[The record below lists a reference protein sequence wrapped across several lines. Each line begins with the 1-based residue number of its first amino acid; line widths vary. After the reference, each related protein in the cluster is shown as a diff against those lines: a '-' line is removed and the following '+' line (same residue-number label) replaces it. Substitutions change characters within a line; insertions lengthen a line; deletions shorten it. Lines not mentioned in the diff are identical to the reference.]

1 MGQIVACLG
10 AGLGW
15 CCCTASTSL
24 ITSCCGNDKASSI
37 PPSVHSGRKRSVLLL
52 VLSIGF
58 SFLYQYW
65 LGPALKESMISSV
78 NPVYSY
84 LAEAWS
90 GGCLQY
96 SSDGED
102 IYAACTGNSGVY
114 RVAGF
119 TLLFYILAA
128 MAAFCKPTANREA
141 WPAKYILWLIGV
153 VGMVFIPNDPLFDP
167 ILLWIFRIG
176 AVLFMIFNQLII
188 LDLAFN
194 LNENWVEKAD
204 KAELDE
210 GEGAGKKWLGAL
222 LLSCAV
228 MIIGSLVAI
237 IFMFVYFTG
246 CDSNNAFIT
255 ITLIAGIALTLI
267 QLFTSEEGS
276 LFTSSCIFA
285 YSTYLCYSAV
295 TKNPSEQCNPV
306 LGEES
311 IGGIL
316 LGLLVTFISVMWTS
330 YSHTAH
336 RTVNEESDAIAE
348 EAAETNDEEDNKPIT
363 GNVIEREGKK
373 KKASENYGDMTD
385 GEEENPKQTFASS
398 WKLNIILAFITC
410 WFAMALTSW
419 GSVASGGDM
428 ANPQAGKV
436 GMWMIMGSH
445 FLQNLL
451 YLWTLVAPKLL
462 PDRDF
467 N

>member
-1 MGQIVACLG
+1 M
-10 AGLGW
+10 
-15 CCCTASTSL
+15 
-24 ITSCCGNDKASSI
+24 
-37 PPSVHSGRKRSVLLL
+37 
-52 VLSIGF
+52 
-58 SFLYQYW
+58 
-65 LGPALKESMISSV
+65 
-78 NPVYSY
+78 YSY

-96 SSDGED
+96 SNDGED

-295 TKNPSEQCNPV
+295 SKNPSEQCNPV

-336 RTVNEESDAIAE
+336 RTVNEE
-348 EAAETNDEEDNKPIT
+348 
-363 GNVIEREGKK
+363 R
-373 KKASENYGDMTD
+373 
-385 GEEENPKQTFASS
+385 
-398 WKLNIILAFITC
+398 
-410 WFAMALTSW
+410 
-419 GSVASGGDM
+419 
-428 ANPQAGKV
+428 
-436 GMWMIMGSH
+436 
-445 FLQNLL
+445 
-451 YLWTLVAPKLL
+451 
-462 PDRDF
+462 
-467 N
+467 